1 MRARQVAVVTAACLS
16 IWLLAVLVMGTGG
29 GAGGTVVPAM
39 TIPDVSPSVVIIQ
52 PADTVNVPDRH
63 GIDPTLLER
72 VAASTVRV
80 RGLDCRSAQFG
91 TGFVVAP
98 DLIATGAHVVAGIA
112 APIVILRGTYVST
125 RVVAFDPVSDL
136 ALLRPTGDVEL
147 GDPLVLG
154 EPRRGA
160 VGAVLAYGDDD
171 GPVVLPVLVERLIR
185 ATGEDIYGQPA
196 GGRDAIEL
204 LANIV
209 SGHSGAPVVD
219 ADGLVVGILF
229 SRLRGG
235 GSVAYAVQSGEL
247 ATLIDG
253 LARGE
258 QAAGPCR

>member
-1 MRARQVAVVTAACLS
+1 MRARQVVAVVTACLS
-16 IWLLAVLVMGTGG
+16 IWFLAVLVMETGD
-29 GAGGTVVPAM
+29 GAGETVVPAM
-39 TIPDVSPSVVIIQ
+39 TIPDVSPSGVIIQ
-52 PADTVNVPDRH
+52 AADTVIVPDRH

-112 APIVILRGTYVST
+112 APIVVIHGTHMST

-154 EPRRGA
+154 EPRPGV

-185 ATGEDIYGQPA
+185 ATGADIYGQPA

-247 ATLIDG
+247 AVLIDG

>member
-1 MRARQVAVVTAACLS
+1 M
-16 IWLLAVLVMGTGG
+16 
-29 GAGGTVVPAM
+29 
-39 TIPDVSPSVVIIQ
+39 
-52 PADTVNVPDRH
+52 
-63 GIDPTLLER
+63 
-72 VAASTVRV
+72 

-112 APIVILRGTYVST
+112 APIVVIHGTHMST

-154 EPRRGA
+154 EPRPGV

-185 ATGEDIYGQPA
+185 ATGADIYGQPA

-247 ATLIDG
+247 AVLIDG

>member
-1 MRARQVAVVTAACLS
+1 MRARQVVVVAAACLS
-16 IWLLAVLVMGTGG
+16 IWLLAVLVMGTSGG
-29 GAGGTVVPAM
+29 DGETVVPAV
-39 TIPDVSPSVVIIQ
+39 TIPDVSPSGVIIQ
-52 PADTVNVPDRH
+52 AADTVIVPDRH

-112 APIVILRGTYVST
+112 APIVVIHGTHMST

-154 EPRRGA
+154 EPRPGV

-185 ATGEDIYGQPA
+185 ATGADIYGQPA

-247 ATLIDG
+247 AVLIDG

>member
-1 MRARQVAVVTAACLS
+1 MRARQVVAVVTACLS
-16 IWLLAVLVMGTGG
+16 IWLLAVLVMETGD
-29 GAGGTVVPAM
+29 GAGETVVPAM
-39 TIPDVSPSVVIIQ
+39 TIPDVSPSGVIIQ
-52 PADTVNVPDRH
+52 AADTVIVPDRH

-112 APIVILRGTYVST
+112 APIVVIHGTHMST

-154 EPRRGA
+154 EPRPGV

-185 ATGEDIYGQPA
+185 ATGADIYGQPA

-247 ATLIDG
+247 AVLIDG

>member
-1 MRARQVAVVTAACLS
+1 MRARQVVVVAAACLS
-16 IWLLAVLVMGTGG
+16 IWLLAVLVMETGD
-29 GAGGTVVPAM
+29 GAGETVVPAM
-39 TIPDVSPSVVIIQ
+39 TIPDVSPSGVIIQ
-52 PADTVNVPDRH
+52 AADTVIVPDRH

-112 APIVILRGTYVST
+112 APIVVIHGTHMST

-154 EPRRGA
+154 EPRPGV

-185 ATGEDIYGQPA
+185 ATGADIYGQPA

-247 ATLIDG
+247 AVLIDG

>member
-1 MRARQVAVVTAACLS
+1 MRARQVVAVVTACLS
-16 IWLLAVLVMGTGG
+16 IWLLAVLVMETGD
-29 GAGGTVVPAM
+29 GAGETVVPAM
-39 TIPDVSPSVVIIQ
+39 PIPDVSSSGVIIQ
-52 PADTVNVPDRH
+52 AADTVIVPDRH

-112 APIVILRGTYVST
+112 APIVVIHGTHMST

-154 EPRRGA
+154 EPRPGV

-185 ATGEDIYGQPA
+185 ATGADIYGQPA

-247 ATLIDG
+247 AVLIDG